1 MTLPS
6 SGRHRG
12 QVPVL
17 AALIGPRSLA
27 GRSSGPP
34 QLGTDDLVVVA

>member
-6 SGRHRG
+6 SGRHRD
-12 QVPVL
+12 QVPVPT
-17 AALIGPRSLA
+17 ALSVSRPLA

-34 QLGTDDLVVVA
+34 QLGTDDFVVVA